1 MVSIS
6 ISSAVAI
13 NFAVALFVLL
23 SKRKKE
29 TLNKLI
35 ALCSDVMSQL
45 TGCVITDRR
54 STPLHNCGFYQT
66 SFARPKLHF
75 FQTNTVSHIANLS
88 DVFMHFTGTYEYMY
102 QKNIRMFT
110 LLYFCPHAC

>member
-23 SKRKKE
+23 IKRKKE

-35 ALCSDVMSQL
+35 VLCSDVMS
-45 TGCVITDRR
+45 
-54 STPLHNCGFYQT
+54 
-66 SFARPKLHF
+66 
-75 FQTNTVSHIANLS
+75 
-88 DVFMHFTGTYEYMY
+88 
-102 QKNIRMFT
+102 
-110 LLYFCPHAC
+110 